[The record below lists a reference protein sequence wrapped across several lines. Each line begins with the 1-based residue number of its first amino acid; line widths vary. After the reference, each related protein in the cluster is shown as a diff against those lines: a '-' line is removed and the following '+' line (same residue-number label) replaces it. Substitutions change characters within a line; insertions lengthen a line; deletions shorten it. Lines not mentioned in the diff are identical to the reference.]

1 MGSSARYQVVQ
12 LFVRQVTA
20 GGFRKEFIRRLSLGL
35 RSGIHRAQQIV
46 GDVNIILARH
56 SGLVFHYRARIPG
69 RSQATLKSVTVL
81 WCLSHSGYSD
91 L

>member
-35 RSGIHRAQQIV
+35 RSGIHRAQ
-46 GDVNIILARH
+46 
-56 SGLVFHYRARIPG
+56 
-69 RSQATLKSVTVL
+69 
-81 WCLSHSGYSD
+81 
-91 L
+91 